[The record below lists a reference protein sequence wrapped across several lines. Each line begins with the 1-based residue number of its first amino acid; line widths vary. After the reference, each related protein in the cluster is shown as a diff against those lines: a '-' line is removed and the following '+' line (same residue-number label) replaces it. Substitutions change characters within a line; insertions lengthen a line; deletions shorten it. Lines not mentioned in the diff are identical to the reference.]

1 MYAELKRLSRASKDQ
16 AELLESGVA
25 RGYWVDRKV
34 AEKMEGMGR
43 TVQLKSFLQFVFEV
57 YRERA

>member
-1 MYAELKRLSRASKDQ
+1 MSNDW

-25 RGYWVDRKV
+25 KGYWVDRKV
-34 AEKMEGMGR
+34 AENMEGVGR
-43 TVQLKSFLQFVFEV
+43 TVQLKSLFEV